1 MKLKLNLHKTHFD
14 LIKSWNKTIESRL
27 FDEKR
32 KKIKIWDEIVFVSR
46 EDWSIVKTKVLKLY
60 KSENFLELSKIIDL
74 EKTWTNT
81 TKSFLE
87 SLEIYYSKEKQE
99 NFWVI
104 GIEFI
109 IK

>member
-1 MKLKLNLHKTHFD
+1 MQHKLNLHKTPFE
-14 LIKSWNKTIESRL
+14 LIKSWKKTIESRI

-32 KKIKIWDEIVFVSR
+32 KKIKIWDELIFVSR
-46 EDWSIVKTKVLKLY
+46 EDWSIVKTEVLKLY

-81 TKSFLE
+81 TKLFLE

-99 NFWVI
+99 NFWVV